1 MRYTTLKKEGLTD
14 FAAVDS
20 GRHPSQK
27 TRIHTTMSLPFAFV
41 RIAGLFK
48 KIHREISMLR
58 TFILDIDGRTCYKI
72 HRIAKARQKPFIL
85 SIWFIG
91 GLGLGIFPV
100 QAQSLQSYIREA
112 EANNQDIQAYE
123 LRYSIAEEK
132 VNEVNTLP
140 NTTIGTGYFVSEPET
155 RTGAQRARFSISQ
168 MLPWFGTITAR
179 ENYAGALAETEFV
192 EIAIAKRKLAL
203 SVARSYYGLYAIK
216 AQQNVLGENVQLL
229 KTYERL
235 ALGSVETGGASA
247 VDVLRLQIRQN
258 ELQQQ
263 KEVLQQQYLAER
275 AVFNQL
281 LNRKESI
288 EIEEIPKLPITM
300 ENPSHSEDPYYFE
313 NASYSADSLQL
324 HPELL
329 KYDKLYASIVQ
340 SELLN
345 QKESGPDIGFGL
357 EYLPVSE
364 RAGLDFTDNGKDI
377 VMPMMS
383 VSIPIFNKR
392 NVSISRQNALRQ
404 KEIEAQRT
412 QRLSLLRTA
421 LAQAT
426 SRRNEARITYATQ
439 EKNLSQARDAE
450 EILTKSYETGTI
462 DFNDVLDVQELQLKF
477 RMAKISATELYYVQ
491 SSIINYLIR

>member
-1 MRYTTLKKEGLTD
+1 M
-14 FAAVDS
+14 
-20 GRHPSQK
+20 
-27 TRIHTTMSLPFAFV
+27 
-41 RIAGLFK
+41 
-48 KIHREISMLR
+48 
-58 TFILDIDGRTCYKI
+58 
-72 HRIAKARQKPFIL
+72 
-85 SIWFIG
+85 
-91 GLGLGIFPV
+91 
-100 QAQSLQSYIREA
+100 
-112 EANNQDIQAYE
+112 
-123 LRYSIAEEK
+123 
-132 VNEVNTLP
+132 
-140 NTTIGTGYFVSEPET
+140 
-155 RTGAQRARFSISQ
+155 
-168 MLPWFGTITAR
+168 
-179 ENYAGALAETEFV
+179 
-192 EIAIAKRKLAL
+192 
-203 SVARSYYGLYAIK
+203 
-216 AQQNVLGENVQLL
+216 

-288 EIEEIPKLPITM
+288 EIEEIVKLPIAM
-300 ENPSHSEDPYYFE
+300 ESPSRSEDPSHFE

-345 QKESGPDIGFGL
+345 QKESGPDIGFRSGIFARVGKGRVWIL
-357 EYLPVSE
+357 RIME
-364 RAGLDFTDNGKDI
+364 RILSC
-377 VMPMMS
+377 PWMS

-404 KEIEAQRT
+404 KEIEAQRK
-412 QRLSLLRTA
+412 QRLSLLRSA